1 MDTDARTVKTIITM
15 KISKKQKAIFAKNNI
30 ALLLATGADPSKILK
45 EIIEIEAYL
54 GLDGYP
60 TAEQTYAHAI
70 L

>member
-1 MDTDARTVKTIITM
+1 M

-30 ALLLATGADPSKILK
+30 ALLLATGTDPSKILK